1 MSSSVQ
7 QAVLNG
13 FATEITTAT
22 ALPVDSYKQLFE
34 DNRHKIYSLA
44 FWMTDNEMTA
54 EDISST
60 VFTRTFSRA
69 VSTPEAVVA
78 AIDSNLV
85 TALRELMPIG
95 LLSLETSIT
104 NSKPIVGNTKR
115 IHLERAVVQVPATER
130 LAFLLHDVE
139 NYDHARIANMIGITE
154 DESRA
159 AVCNARILVR
169 ELVSQML

>member
-1 MSSSVQ
+1 
-7 QAVLNG
+7 
-13 FATEITTAT
+13 
-22 ALPVDSYKQLFE
+22 
-34 DNRHKIYSLA
+34 
-44 FWMTDNEMTA
+44 MTDNEMTA

-78 AIDSNLV
+78 SIDANLV
-85 TALRELMPIG
+85 SALRELMPIG

-154 DESRA
+154 DESRV